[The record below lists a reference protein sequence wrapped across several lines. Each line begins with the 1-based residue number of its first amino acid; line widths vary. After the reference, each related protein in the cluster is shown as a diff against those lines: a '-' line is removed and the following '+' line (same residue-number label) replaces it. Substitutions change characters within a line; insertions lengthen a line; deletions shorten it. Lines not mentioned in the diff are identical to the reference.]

1 MAPTLFHRNLKYIF
15 VGPLEK
21 AKPEKLGL
29 PGMFFRISGCV
40 FQKARA
46 ALLKNPDHGV
56 RYESLGLDG
65 QT

>member
-1 MAPTLFHRNLKYIF
+1 MAPTLFYRNFKYPF

-21 AKPEKLGL
+21 AKPEKLGIT
-29 PGMFFRISGCV
+29 GMSFCMGGCV

-46 ALLKNPDHGV
+46 ALLKNPGHRV
-56 RYESLGLDG
+56 RYESLGFDG